1 MGAHGFVLVLGLVFG
16 IASWAHIPRCWA
28 APCWCQFWN
37 LWEKTQT
44 LAYIPV
50 HGHEYGRKIARRSF
64 LASPRYDIAAEI
76 YRAGEQGIGKI
87 AVGDG
92 QLCVQPGMY
101 YVRGVFFHV
110 LTRGDVA
117 RGPPTWCRW
126 DDWLP
131 AHEIPLE

>member
-1 MGAHGFVLVLGLVFG
+1 MSVLEPLEE
-16 IASWAHIPRCWA
+16 
-28 APCWCQFWN
+28 N
-37 LWEKTQT
+37 QT
-44 LAYIPV
+44 VAYIPV